1 MLSPLRCPLQGSA
14 QALPPKGFCSLP
26 KDLFTPLWVTWF
38 VPALWRPGAS
48 EDKDCAFF
56 IPNPAICTWEGFT
69 QHRSNSCW
77 GSWLPLGLSLDA
89 GGGDGRLDFDGG
101 DSGILQREMFIF
113 LQVTQ
118 RKFRCLIVLLS
129 HVKASSELNREIL
142 SRPTKEG
149 GRYS

>member
-1 MLSPLRCPLQGSA
+1 MPSSFLIPPSA
-14 QALPPKGFCSLP
+14 LGRALLTTG
-26 KDLFTPLWVTWF
+26 VIH
-38 VPALWRPGAS
+38 V
-48 EDKDCAFF
+48 
-56 IPNPAICTWEGFT
+56 
-69 QHRSNSCW
+69 W
-77 GSWLPLGLSLDA
+77 GSWLPLGFSLGA
-89 GGGDGRLDFDGG
+89 GGGDGRLDFGGG

-118 RKFRCLIVLLS
+118 RKFRCLIELLS